1 MKYKVLRNTVAAG
14 RVRKMGSL
22 VELDDAE
29 ARELMAM
36 GRVAPHAEEAPI
48 ADRAVGL
55 TEETKP
61 RRRTRARKTEDG

>member
-14 RVRKMGSL
+14 RVRRQGA
-22 VELDDAE
+22 VIELDDSE
-29 ARELMAM
+29 ANELMAM

-61 RRRTRARKTEDG
+61 RRRTRARKAEG

>member
-14 RVRKMGSL
+14 RVRRLGA
-22 VELDDAE
+22 VIELDDAE
-29 ARELMAM
+29 ANELMAM

-61 RRRTRARKTEDG
+61 RRRTRARKTEG

>member
-14 RVRKMGSL
+14 RVRRLGAL
-22 VELDDAE
+22 IELDDAE
-29 ARELMAM
+29 AKELMAM

-61 RRRTRARKTEDG
+61 RRRTRARKTEG

>member
-14 RVRKMGSL
+14 RVRRLGA
-22 VELDDAE
+22 VIELDDSE
-29 ARELMAM
+29 ANELMAM

-61 RRRTRARKTEDG
+61 RRRTRARKTEG

>member
-14 RVRKMGSL
+14 RVRRFGA
-22 VELDDAE
+22 VIELDDAE
-29 ARELMAM
+29 ANELMAM

-61 RRRTRARKTEDG
+61 RRRTRARKTEG